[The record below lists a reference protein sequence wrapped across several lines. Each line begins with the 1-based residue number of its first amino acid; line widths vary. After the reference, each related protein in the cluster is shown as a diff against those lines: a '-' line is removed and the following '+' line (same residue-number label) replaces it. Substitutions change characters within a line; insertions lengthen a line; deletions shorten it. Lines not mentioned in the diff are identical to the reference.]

1 MASGH
6 RSSLAGKAAPAKEE
20 PTQARSVTT
29 LPPKLGDLPQG
40 DNTVRR
46 RTTVVALV
54 SDFPASGLLPPASR
68 KTRLR
73 GHREGD
79 KRPSTWDA
87 PKRLVLDPISLEQAL
102 HTVAARLGVAV
113 RFEPFDGVFAQLRGR
128 GGLCRLQGKQVIIGD
143 ATMGVMDRIG
153 VLAEGLS
160 HLDTDAVA
168 MMPAVRDRI
177 DRYRARRAGSAPVV
191 STRAPHLRL
200 VV

>member
-1 MASGH
+1 VGRIPTRWFSGK
-6 RSSLAGKAAPAKEE
+6 SAPAGEAAGTI
-20 PTQARSVTT
+20 PRQ
-29 LPPKLGDLPQG
+29 
-40 DNTVRR
+40 
-46 RTTVVALV
+46 LV
-54 SDFPASGLLPPASR
+54 SPASGLRRDASR
-68 KTRLR
+68 KTRR
-73 GHREGD
+73 PEHREGD
-79 KRPSTWDA
+79 KRAATWDA
-87 PKRLVLDPISLEQAL
+87 SNRLVLDPVSLEQAL
-102 HTVAARLGVAV
+102 HTVAARLGVNV

-177 DRYRARRAGSAPVV
+177 DRYRNRRSGSTPVV
-191 STRAPHLRL
+191 ATRAPHLRL